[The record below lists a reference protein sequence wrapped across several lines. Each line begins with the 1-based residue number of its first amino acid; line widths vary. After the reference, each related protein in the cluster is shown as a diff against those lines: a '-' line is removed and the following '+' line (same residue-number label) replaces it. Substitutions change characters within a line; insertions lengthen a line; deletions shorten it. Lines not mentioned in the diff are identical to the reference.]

1 MKAESVPPIR
11 ASRSNVNGKLIFDLK
26 DGKLRCF
33 PVVDS
38 DQELG
43 RLLSAFRVAVVVG
56 DLWALIEE

>member
-11 ASRSNVNGKLIFDLK
+11 PSRSNVNGKLIFDLK